1 MTQASALPQRTIEQ
15 HHIDIYLV
23 EPQSLSSD
31 ILSQYQ
37 QIISREESD
46 KAQKKYSDNGKR
58 DALITR
64 GLVRSVLSQYADI
77 DATDWQF
84 DKGWNGK
91 PFIQEVNSQPT
102 ELEFNLSHAHQLIAL
117 AITKSTPVGIDVE
130 YTKRKS
136 DTKKLAPRY
145 FSAAETAALQ
155 SLPDDEQQSGF
166 YDYWTLKES
175 YIKACGDGL
184 AAPLHQFSFDVSD
197 KENIVLSIDEARDDN
212 SDHWHS
218 KLYTVSDDH
227 KMALTVNTSPQTPLN
242 VRLFKLNEN
251 GVAIEC
257 QLPF

>member
-1 MTQASALPQRTIEQ
+1 MPQRTIEL

-31 ILSQYQ
+31 VLSQYQ
-37 QIISREESD
+37 QIISSEESD
-46 KAQKKYSDNGKR
+46 KAQKRYSDDGRR

-77 DATDWQF
+77 SPSYWQF

-91 PFIQEVNSQPT
+91 PFIKDINNQPT

-117 AITKSTPVGIDVE
+117 AITKDTPLGIDVE

-145 FSAAETAALQ
+145 FSATETAALQ
-155 SLPDDEQQSGF
+155 SLPDNEQQSGF

-184 AAPLHQFSFDVSD
+184 AAPLHHFSFDVND
-197 KENIVLSIDEARDDN
+197 KENIALSFDEARDDN
-212 SDHWHS
+212 SDDWHS
-218 KLYTVSDDH
+218 KLYMVSDDH
-227 KMALTVNTSPQTPLN
+227 KMALTVKASPKAQLN
-242 VRLFKLNEN
+242 VRIFKLNQDGE
-251 GVAIEC
+251 AMEC
-257 QLPF
+257 QLPL